1 MTKQEKL
8 ISLLQPSNYKSKIK
22 LFCAEIK
29 TEKIVPQKVADNI
42 NSRYLCKVI
51 EIKPIEK

>member
-8 ISLLQPSNYKSKIK
+8 ISLLQPKDYKSKIH

-29 TEKIVPQKVADNI
+29 TEKINPVKVAQVDNKSYI
-42 NSRYLCKVI
+42 RR
-51 EIKPIEK
+51 IK